1 MMRGPFDRSPS
12 VLIIEDDAPL
22 LESYTVVLEDEF
34 QVYTATTGEEGLA
47 YLQRD
52 TIGLVL
58 LDLRLPTMDGLEVLR
73 RIKTI
78 DATVPVIVIT
88 AVEEVQRAAAVFKL
102 GALEYLVKPVD
113 VADLLEMVRG
123 AVASPP
129 GPGRSPV
136 TPLEAV
142 VPHAF
147 GAVVGQSAPMQQ
159 LATLL
164 SRVAD
169 TDATVLITGESG
181 VGKELV
187 ARALH
192 HQSARAAGP
201 FVAINCGAISEA
213 LAESLLFGHERGAFT
228 GAVTRHQGAFE
239 RAHRGTLL
247 LDEVGSLRSEVQAIL
262 LRVLQERVVERV
274 GGHQALAVDVRLVAS
289 SNTDLRQLVEARTFR
304 EDLFYRLNVV
314 PVHVPPLRDRRED
327 IPFLIRHFLAH
338 YNRVFGRAIPGM
350 TFAALTVLARY
361 PWPGNVRELEHCM
374 ARLVATSRPRVLD
387 VADLPP
393 EIRGTAL

>member
-1 MMRGPFDRSPS
+1 MMRTSFDLSPS
-12 VLIIEDDAPL
+12 VLIIDADAHL
-22 LESYTVVLEDEF
+22 LESYTAVLDDEF

-47 YLQRD
+47 RLQREA
-52 TIGLVL
+52 IGLVILEL
-58 LDLRLPTMDGLEVLR
+58 LLSTMDGLEVLR
-73 RIKTI
+73 RIKMI

-88 AVEEVQRAAAVFKL
+88 AVDAVRYAAEAFKL
-102 GALEYLVKPVD
+102 GAREYLVKPLD
-113 VADLLEMVRG
+113 VTCMLEVVR
-123 AVASPP
+123 AAMASPP
-129 GPGRSPV
+129 WHGRSPV
-136 TPLEAV
+136 TPVETV
-142 VPHAF
+142 VPLAF
-147 GAVVGQSAPMQQ
+147 GEVVGQSTPMQQ

-192 HQSARAAGP
+192 QQSARAAGP
-201 FVAINCGAISEA
+201 FVAVHCGAMTEVF
-213 LAESLLFGHERGAFT
+213 AERLLFGYERGVFT
-228 GAVTRHQGAFE
+228 GAVTQHQGVFE

-247 LDEVGSLRSEVQAIL
+247 LDEVGSLRPEVQATL

-274 GGHQALAVDVRLVAS
+274 GGHQSLAVDVRLVATT
-289 SNTDLRQLVEARTFR
+289 NTDLRQLIEARTFR

-327 IPFLIRHFLAH
+327 IPFLVRHFLAH
-338 YNRVFGRAIPGM
+338 YNRVFGRTLPGL

-361 PWPGNVRELEHCM
+361 SWPGNVRELEHCI

-387 VADLPP
+387 VADLPS
-393 EIRGTAL
+393 EIRGV

>member
-1 MMRGPFDRSPS
+1 MRTSFDLSPS
-12 VLIIEDDAPL
+12 VLIIDADAHL
-22 LESYTVVLEDEF
+22 LESYTAVLDDEF

-47 YLQRD
+47 CLQRES
-52 TIGLVL
+52 IGLVIL
-58 LDLRLPTMDGLEVLR
+58 ELILSTMDGLEVLR
-73 RIKTI
+73 RIKMI

-88 AVEEVQRAAAVFKL
+88 AVDAVRRAAEAFKL
-102 GALEYLVKPVD
+102 GAREYLVKPLD
-113 VADLLEMVRG
+113 VTCMLEVVRE
-123 AVASPP
+123 AMASPP
-129 GPGRSPV
+129 WHGRSPV
-136 TPLEAV
+136 TPVATV
-142 VPHAF
+142 VPLAF
-147 GAVVGQSAPMQQ
+147 GEVVGQSTPMQQ

-192 HQSARAAGP
+192 QQSARAAGP
-201 FVAINCGAISEA
+201 FVAVNCGAITEA
-213 LAESLLFGHERGAFT
+213 CAESLLFGHERGAFT

-247 LDEVGSLRSEVQAIL
+247 LDDVGSLRPEVQATL

-274 GGHQALAVDVRLVAS
+274 GGHQSLAVDVRLVATT
-289 SNTDLRQLVEARTFR
+289 NTDLRQLIEARTFR

-327 IPFLIRHFLAH
+327 IPFLVRHFLAY
-338 YNRVFGRAIPGM
+338 YNRVFGRTIPGM
-350 TFAALTVLARY
+350 TLAALTVLARY
-361 PWPGNVRELEHCM
+361 PWPGNIRELEHCI

-387 VADLPP
+387 VADLPS
-393 EIRGTAL
+393 EIRGA

>member
-1 MMRGPFDRSPS
+1 MMRTSFDLSPS
-12 VLIIEDDAPL
+12 VLIIDADAHL
-22 LESYTVVLEDEF
+22 LESYTAVLDDEF

-47 YLQRD
+47 RLQREA
-52 TIGLVL
+52 IGLVILEL
-58 LDLRLPTMDGLEVLR
+58 LLSTMDGLEVLR
-73 RIKTI
+73 RIKMI

-88 AVEEVQRAAAVFKL
+88 AVDAVRYAAEAFKL
-102 GALEYLVKPVD
+102 GAREYLVKPLD
-113 VADLLEMVRG
+113 VTCMLEVVR
-123 AVASPP
+123 AAMASPP
-129 GPGRSPV
+129 WHGRSPV
-136 TPLEAV
+136 TPVETV
-142 VPHAF
+142 VPLAF
-147 GAVVGQSAPMQQ
+147 GEVVGQSTPMQQ

-192 HQSARAAGP
+192 QQSARAAGP
-201 FVAINCGAISEA
+201 FVAVHCGAMTEVF
-213 LAESLLFGHERGAFT
+213 AERLLFGYERGVFT
-228 GAVTRHQGAFE
+228 GAVTQHQGVFE

-247 LDEVGSLRSEVQAIL
+247 LDEVGSLRPEVQATL

-274 GGHQALAVDVRLVAS
+274 GGHQSLAVDV
-289 SNTDLRQLVEARTFR
+289 QLVR

-327 IPFLIRHFLAH
+327 IPFLVRHFLAH
-338 YNRVFGRAIPGM
+338 YNRVFGRTLPGL

-361 PWPGNVRELEHCM
+361 SWPGNVRELEHCI

-387 VADLPP
+387 VADLPS
-393 EIRGTAL
+393 EIRGA

>member
-1 MMRGPFDRSPS
+1 MMRTSFDLSPS
-12 VLIIEDDAPL
+12 VLIIDADAHL
-22 LESYTVVLEDEF
+22 LESYTAVLDDEF

-47 YLQRD
+47 CLQRES
-52 TIGLVL
+52 IGLVIL
-58 LDLRLPTMDGLEVLR
+58 ELILSTMDGLEVLR
-73 RIKTI
+73 RIKMI

-88 AVEEVQRAAAVFKL
+88 AVDAVRRAAEAFKL
-102 GALEYLVKPVD
+102 GAREYLVKPLD
-113 VADLLEMVRG
+113 VTCMLEVVRE
-123 AVASPP
+123 AMASPP
-129 GPGRSPV
+129 WHGRSPV
-136 TPLEAV
+136 TPVATV
-142 VPHAF
+142 VPLAF
-147 GAVVGQSAPMQQ
+147 GEVVGQSTPMQQ

-187 ARALH
+187 ARAVH
-192 HQSARAAGP
+192 QQSARAAGP
-201 FVAINCGAISEA
+201 FVAVNCGAITEA
-213 LAESLLFGHERGAFT
+213 CAESLLFGHERGACT

-247 LDEVGSLRSEVQAIL
+247 LDDVGSLRPEVQATL

-274 GGHQALAVDVRLVAS
+274 GGHQSFSVDVRLVAS
-289 SNTDLRQLVEARTFR
+289 SNTDLRQLIEARTFR

-327 IPFLIRHFLAH
+327 IPFLVRHFLAY
-338 YNRVFGRAIPGM
+338 YNRVFGRTIPGM

-361 PWPGNVRELEHCM
+361 PWPGNIRELEHCI

-387 VADLPP
+387 VADLPS
-393 EIRGTAL
+393 EIRGA